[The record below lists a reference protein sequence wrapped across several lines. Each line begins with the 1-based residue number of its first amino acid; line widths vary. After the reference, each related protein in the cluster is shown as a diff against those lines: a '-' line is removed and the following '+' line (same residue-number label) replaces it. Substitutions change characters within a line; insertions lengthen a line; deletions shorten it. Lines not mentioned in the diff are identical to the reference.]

1 MRVEESLGTIKD
13 IFDKA
18 SPTSLP
24 LIKAAHEY
32 ILELDPE
39 AVIVP
44 RAGEKSLSY
53 GFGAKKMSDAYC
65 YLIPFKEHVNF
76 GFFHGTTIDADG
88 ILEGTGINLRHIKI
102 KTLADL
108 KNPKLKKLLKV
119 AIKDRKANS

>member
-18 SPTSLP
+18 SPTSLT

-76 GFFHGTTIDADG
+76 GFFHGTSIDADG
-88 ILEGTGINLRHIKI
+88 ILEGTGVNLRHIKI

-108 KNPKLKKLLKV
+108 KNPKLKKLLKA
-119 AIKDRKANS
+119 AIKDRKVNR

>member
-32 ILELDPE
+32 ILELDPI

-65 YLIPFKEHVNF
+65 YLMPFKEHVNF
-76 GFFHGTTIDADG
+76 GFFHGTSIDADG
-88 ILEGTGINLRHIKI
+88 ILEGTGVNLRHIKI

-108 KNPKLKKLLKV
+108 KNPKLKKLLKA
-119 AIKDRKANS
+119 AIKDRKVNR

>member
-32 ILELDPE
+32 ILELDPD

-53 GFGAKKMSDAYC
+53 GFDVKKMTDAYC

-76 GFFHGTTIDADG
+76 GFFHGTSIDADG
-88 ILEGTGINLRHIKI
+88 ILEGTGVNLRHIKI

-108 KNPKLKKLLKV
+108 KNLKLKKLLKA
-119 AIKDRKANS
+119 AIKDRKVNR

>member
-24 LIKAAHEY
+24 LIKAAHEC

-76 GFFHGTTIDADG
+76 GFFHGTSIDADG
-88 ILEGTGINLRHIKI
+88 ILEGTGVNLRHMKI

-108 KNPKLKKLLKV
+108 KNPKLKKLLKA
-119 AIKDRKANS
+119 AIKDRKVNR